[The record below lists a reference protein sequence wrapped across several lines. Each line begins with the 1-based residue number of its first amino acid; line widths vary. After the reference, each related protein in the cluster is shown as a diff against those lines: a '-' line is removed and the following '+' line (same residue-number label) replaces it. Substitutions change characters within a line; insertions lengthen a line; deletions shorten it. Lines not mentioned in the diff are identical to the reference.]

1 MVTGRGGGPALSS
14 AAGCGA
20 ARTPPSAAGPLEPYG
35 VRVMLRPA
43 SGEFEPQ
50 GFLTGFLQEIAAGC
64 LASGATV
71 IGHLKSLLPAP
82 ACEVACNLTSLREGV
97 RCSVRPG
104 DGGVSKR
111 VTLQPGQEARL
122 DLAVLVYG
130 LPAATIDELVRSA
143 LPRFLDPLHVR
154 WSAGAE

>member
-1 MVTGRGGGPALSS
+1 MTDRGEGPAPSS

-43 SGEFEPQ
+43 SGELEPQ

-71 IGHLKSLLPAP
+71 VGHLKCLFHAP
-82 ACEVACNLTSLREGV
+82 DCEVACNLTSLREGA
-97 RCSVRPG
+97 RCSVRPA
-104 DGGVSKR
+104 DGAVPER
-111 VTLQPGQEARL
+111 VTLRPGQEARL

-130 LPAATIDELVRSA
+130 LPAATIDELVRAA
-143 LPRFLDPLHVR
+143 LPRFLEPLHVR